1 MPTGYESGKTWS
13 PIGAQATVSTSAASR
28 VWTLNEVAAYEGADT
43 WPAPKEDYELFS
55 TTNVTTDVQSVT
67 ISNIP
72 QTHRDLKLVIRAAT
86 TATVS
91 DVTWIQLNGDT
102 TQANYKMFCL
112 ENTKSGSG
120 AGNQSYT
127 HFSYGNDQ
135 HPRGTWPQ
143 GSSGRGSLNE
153 RTALETYIPNYKNAG
168 LALSGTL
175 MHTTSAANNN
185 MASPPNNNFIG
196 ITASTINASAGI
208 TSIKIIEPQASATYY
223 YDVLNISLYGIGAL

>member
-1 MPTGYESGKTWS
+1 MTGIEAGKTWS
-13 PIGAQATVSTSAASR
+13 RIGPQVAPTSSAASG
-28 VWTLNEVAAYEGADT
+28 VWQIQEASEYIGAGT
-43 WPAPKEDYELFS
+43 WPEPPKDYELFS

-67 ISNIP
+67 ISSIP

-91 DVTWIQLNGDT
+91 DTTWIQLNGDT
-102 TQANYKMFCL
+102 TQANYKLFCL

-120 AGNQSYT
+120 AGSQTYT
-127 HFSYGNDQ
+127 HFSYGTGQ

-185 MASPPNNNFIG
+185 MASPPNNNFLG
-196 ITASTINASAGI
+196 ISASTINASAGI
-208 TSIKIIEPQASATYY
+208 TSIKIIEPQANAIYY